1 LLLSLPDQK
10 PGFSILGSGNHIET
24 IVRWQSSYKQQAKD
38 LFSCA
43 IGDLEMT
50 EDNKRQAEATPLCP
64 ECHAGVLRLQYLTYF
79 TWLNQE
85 LITVPN
91 FPSWVCDVCGRRE
104 YDPRAI
110 SWLNTLL
117 NPNAG
122 RRSDF
127 RRKSTPPQIDRPQP

>member
-1 LLLSLPDQK
+1 
-10 PGFSILGSGNHIET
+10 
-24 IVRWQSSYKQQAKD
+24 
-38 LFSCA
+38 
-43 IGDLEMT
+43 
-50 EDNKRQAEATPLCP
+50 
-64 ECHAGVLRLQYLTYF
+64 LQYLTYF

-117 NPNAG
+117 NPGAG
-122 RRSDF
+122 RHASV
-127 RRKSTPPQIDRPQP
+127 RRKRLLPKQNRPHRNPVARK